1 MKDRDGKSR
10 GFGFVDFESPE
21 DAKNALENLNG
32 SDLGNISSFHII
44 LRLFPCTLFLFLFLF
59 LLHDIMCQDRNLYT
73 LDMLR
78 KEVSVI
84 NC

>member
-21 DAKNALENLNG
+21 AAKNALENLNG

-44 LRLFPCTLFLFLFLF
+44 LRLFPCTLFL
-59 LLHDIMCQDRNLYT
+59 LHDIMCQDRNLYT